1 MCSYFYI
8 DFIDFMF
15 KCKSLADFIN
25 LISLKDFEK
34 KDKITLDFIFYL
46 KFNIWM
52 KLMCTS
58 LNKFIFN

>member
-1 MCSYFYI
+1 MMCSYFYI

-15 KCKSLADFIN
+15 KCKSLTDFIN

-46 KFNIWM
+46 KLNI
-52 KLMCTS
+52 
-58 LNKFIFN
+58 